1 MQYVTLPE
9 QSAVTIGNVW
19 TQIIL
24 KTEQNSSVFV
34 WKRIRDRALGEY
46 SKVWRVTLGLVLT
59 NPFSKRSAS
68 TLIVFVSFS
77 PVHTTTSYPFWKCC
91 YTLSAHAQMN
101 WTRAHFNIS
110 AREIGAKLKPH
121 GSACPP
127 FWILAVEWS
136 GAWSCLFWW
145 PHRFQI
151 ASFSPSTPEN
161 SVFKKHR
168 FQIAPLWRAFSNG
181 SGFGD
186 RFRHCSAD
194 DSRIRCKTTPF
205 SLKTD

>member
-34 WKRIRDRALGEY
+34 RKRISVDRALGEY

-101 WTRAHFNIS
+101 WTHAHFNIS
-110 AREIGAKLKPH
+110 AREIGAKSHMVAPVLH
-121 GSACPP
+121 FGYSRSSG
-127 FWILAVEWS
+127 LAPGRVY
-136 GAWSCLFWW
+136 FDDV
-145 PHRFQI
+145 
-151 ASFSPSTPEN
+151 T
-161 SVFKKHR
+161 VFR
-168 FQIAPLWRAFSNG
+168 
-181 SGFGD
+181 
-186 RFRHCSAD
+186 
-194 DSRIRCKTTPF
+194 
-205 SLKTD
+205 